1 MFRVL
6 EFSFF
11 WGGVSRRLF
20 ASFLKTEKNT
30 RRKNKKAIETNVVLL
45 LVHSR
50 CSIAK
55 DTILRTKRLALPN
68 RRILLMSTTTTT
80 TTTTMARPTTKATTT
95 KATYAEKAKRGI
107 HHHHHLPGEEEEEKN
122 GEEDKKNKRFSVGS
136 SDAAAATTT
145 RMSSTTTTREGE
157 EEEEDEEEGDE
168 RTAGVAALAEKM
180 KKETRVKDEDE
191 GERGGE
197 EEEDTTAARGEN
209 NDEDE
214 VNLLAA
220 KMLGDTHYAYGSF
233 GYGYYTPLPD
243 GTAIFTPAF
252 VPPPVPWGYEHQHQH
267 GGMASPTTG
276 EGEPLQQYVP
286 MMMTPSSEVLHQHSY
301 YQQQQQQQQQ
311 QQPYEEAE
319 EEQLEQQYYSP
330 TPSEFS
336 GNSIMRDIAS
346 AEQHFTSFVGE
357 ATAATFSSIALPPM
371 SQRDAARAG
380 KLRTQNGNGTNTNK
394 KQHHQT
400 NYQETTKRKPMI
412 NYGRGNS
419 FLSLGESVRGPRF
432 RNPERILSLGSPYKS
447 LHEKL
452 INPNPH
458 EIFAGID
465 WSACKGFVCKSFS
478 EDDIHKSIKYGKWS
492 STPRGNTKLS
502 EAFQQQQQIHL
513 SRNGGTFSHARR
525 ARGGG
530 LSSINSCSKGSDDV
544 NDALNENRSIA
555 INDKNETVLS
565 STLKTAAKSEKK
577 IPQRIFL
584 LFSVN
589 ASGYFSG
596 VAEMTSD
603 VDFNKNETFWQ
614 REGKFNGSFD
624 VEWLVAKDVPFH
636 VFGRHLRIVDDRKI
650 DKGETKRVTHS
661 RDAQYVTP
669 TVLRQ
674 CIELMLA
681 YPSDNSLVKDFEFYD
696 ERERTRCES
705 RERNSARAS
714 TSDCREQHHRT
725 SVPVSL
731 PKPQN
736 VNIKTPANKT
746 QPQRSSSEST
756 KTKTKTTTTTTVVS

>member
-1 MFRVL
+1 
-6 EFSFF
+6 
-11 WGGVSRRLF
+11 
-20 ASFLKTEKNT
+20 
-30 RRKNKKAIETNVVLL
+30 
-45 LVHSR
+45 
-50 CSIAK
+50 
-55 DTILRTKRLALPN
+55 
-68 RRILLMSTTTTT
+68 
-80 TTTTMARPTTKATTT
+80 MARPTTT

-107 HHHHHLPGEEEEEKN
+107 QHHLPGEEEEN
-122 GEEDKKNKRFSVGS
+122 GEEGKKNKRFLGS
-136 SDAAAATTT
+136 SDAAAT
-145 RMSSTTTTREGE
+145 SSTTTTTTRGGE
-157 EEEEDEEEGDE
+157 EEKAREEEDEDEGE
-168 RTAGVAALAEKM
+168 KRTAGVAALAEKM

-197 EEEDTTAARGEN
+197 EEEDTTAACGEN

-214 VNLLAA
+214 ANLLAA

-286 MMMTPSSEVLHQHSY
+286 MMMTPSSEVPHQHSY
-301 YQQQQQQQQQ
+301 YHHHQQQQQ

-380 KLRTQNGNGTNTNK
+380 KLRTQNGYGANTNK

-400 NYQETTKRKPMI
+400 NHQETTKRKPMI

-452 INPNPH
+452 INPNLH

-544 NDALNENRSIA
+544 NDALNENRFIA
-555 INDKNETVLS
+555 INDKNETELS
-565 STLKTAAKSEKK
+565 SKLKTAAKSEKK

-614 REGKFNGSFD
+614 CEGKFNGSFD

-636 VFGRHLRIVDDRKI
+636 VFGRHLRIVDDQKI

-714 TSDCREQHHRT
+714 TSDCQEQQHHRT
-725 SVPVSL
+725 PVPVSL

-736 VNIKTPANKT
+736 VSIKTPANKT

-756 KTKTKTTTTTTVVS
+756 KTKTKTTTTTTIVS

>member
-1 MFRVL
+1 
-6 EFSFF
+6 
-11 WGGVSRRLF
+11 
-20 ASFLKTEKNT
+20 
-30 RRKNKKAIETNVVLL
+30 
-45 LVHSR
+45 
-50 CSIAK
+50 
-55 DTILRTKRLALPN
+55 
-68 RRILLMSTTTTT
+68 MSTTTTT
-80 TTTTMARPTTKATTT
+80 TTTKATTT

-107 HHHHHLPGEEEEEKN
+107 HHHHLPGEEEEEKN

-136 SDAAAATTT
+136 SDATAATT
-145 RMSSTTTTREGE
+145 RMSTTTTTREGDE
-157 EEEEDEEEGDE
+157 EDDEEEGDE

-191 GERGGE
+191 GERGGGEEEEE
-197 EEEDTTAARGEN
+197 EEEDTTAACGEN

-286 MMMTPSSEVLHQHSY
+286 MMMTPSSEVPHQHSY
-301 YQQQQQQQQQ
+301 YQQQQQQ

-565 STLKTAAKSEKK
+565 PTLKTAAKSEKK

-714 TSDCREQHHRT
+714 TSDCREQQHHRT
-725 SVPVSL
+725 PVPVSL